1 MRRLL
6 KLILLGLIVIPVL
19 LVGALFLAID
29 SAPLVERAAE
39 VTPANIERAKHI
51 LDANN
56 PRHIKSGA
64 IKTVTVNQADLDLA
78 ANYLVHHF
86 AGGSARVALR
96 EGAAQ
101 FTASLRLPIARVRRF
116 VNLEATIR
124 GGPGVPPFEYLKIGM
139 LTLPGL
145 VADWLLRQGLTQ
157 ILGAQELQA
166 VTASMKNLQPENGRV
181 SLTYEWRRD
190 LLDTVR
196 NTLVPS
202 EDQERLR
209 IYHQRLAALTYDAEQ
224 NRVPLIDLLVP
235 LFKLAEIRSVDG
247 DPVAENRAAI
257 LVLTLYSNGRAA
269 SSFLPRAKTWR
280 APRPLAVTLSK
291 REDFPKHF
299 IVSAALAAFA
309 GTPLADAVGL
319 YKEIADARSGSGFS
333 FNDIAADRAGTL
345 FGEQAAKN
353 ATSATK
359 LQRRVAAG
367 LIELYIMP
375 ITEDLPE
382 YMSPEQFKHA
392 YGEVGSPAYNEVMAD
407 IERRVA
413 KLPLYR

>member
-1 MRRLL
+1 MGRLL
-6 KLILLGLIVIPVL
+6 KLIFLGLMAIPVL
-19 LVGALFLAID
+19 VVGAFFLAVD
-29 SAPLVERAAE
+29 SAPVVDRAAE
-39 VTPANIERAKHI
+39 ITPANIERAKRI

-56 PRHIKSGA
+56 PRRIKSGT

-78 ANYLVHHF
+78 ANYLIHHF

-124 GGPGVPPFEYLKIGM
+124 GGPGVPPFEYLKIGAI
-139 LTLPGL
+139 TLPGAI
-145 VADWLLRQGLTQ
+145 ADWLLRQGLTQ
-157 ILGAQELQA
+157 TLGAEELQVIA
-166 VTASMKNLQPENGRV
+166 AAMKNFQTEDGRA
-181 SLTYEWRRD
+181 SFTYEWRQD

-196 NTLVPS
+196 NTLVPT

-209 IYHQRLAALTYDAEQ
+209 IYYQRLAALTYEAKQD
-224 NRVPLIDLLVP
+224 RISLIDLLVP
-235 LFKLAEIRSVDG
+235 LFKLAEQRSLDG
-247 DPVAENRAAI
+247 DPVAENRAVI
-257 LVLTLYSNGRAA
+257 LVLTLYTNGRAA
-269 SSFLPRAKTWR
+269 GSFLPSAKNWR
-280 APRPLAVTLSK
+280 APTPLAVTLSK
-291 REDFPKHF
+291 REDFSKHF

-319 YKEIADARSGSGFS
+319 YKELADTRGGSGFS

-345 FGEQAAKN
+345 FGEHAAKN
-353 ATSATK
+353 TTSAIK

-382 YMSPEQFKHA
+382 YMSAAQFKHA
-392 YGEVGSPAYNEVMAD
+392 YGGVGSPGYDAVMAD
-407 IERRVA
+407 IERRLA